1 MTFVLEEISPSD
13 HEKYQLTDKNPF
25 THNRVQA
32 YVWMIDRERNMYLR
46 ELGGRRRDDPYT
58 LEFHCFWRGA
68 LLAICF
74 DCRLEYITPRDV
86 KVKWRYGGGDPLPV
100 NLRPYVN
107 EFYADL
113 KEALT
118 LYKSSGLASPFDSYV
133 VEFDF

>member
-1 MTFVLEEISPSD
+1 MTFVLEEISSSD

-25 THNRVQA
+25 TYNSVQSNE
-32 YVWMIDRERNMYLR
+32 WLIDRERNMYFR
-46 ELGGRRRDDPYT
+46 KLGGRRRDDPYVM
-58 LEFHCFWRGA
+58 EFHCFWRGV

-74 DCRLEYITPRDV
+74 DCRLEHITPRDV
-86 KVKWRYGGGDPLPV
+86 KVKWAYGGGDPLPE
-100 NLRPYVN
+100 NLRPYVD

-118 LYKSSGLASPFDSYV
+118 LYKSEGISSPFDSYV